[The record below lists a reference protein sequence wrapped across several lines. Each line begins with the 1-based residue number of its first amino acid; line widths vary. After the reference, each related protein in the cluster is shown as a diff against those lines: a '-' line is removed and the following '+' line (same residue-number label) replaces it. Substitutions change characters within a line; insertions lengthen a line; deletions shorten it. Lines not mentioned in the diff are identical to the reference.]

1 MYLSRIEITN
11 FRNLQNLTLK
21 PSSELNI
28 LVGENSVGKTNF
40 IEALSLLVS
49 TKSFKAQRETDLISW
64 EKDFARVFGKAGSTE
79 LEIIIKTCLPAGKGG
94 EKQISLNNQDCKV
107 LDAVGVISAVLFT
120 PTDLEMLRDSPAQR
134 RRYLDILI
142 SKISR
147 KYLYELAQYH
157 QVLKNRNRVLFF
169 LKEGR
174 EKPESLEAWDNQLI
188 SLGSEIEFSRKNFI
202 DKLRPHLKEYGQKIL
217 GFELSL
223 RYQTAFIELSSP
235 KLLREEFQSALKN
248 NREEEVAR
256 ANSLFGPHRDDF
268 SVWAHPPARRAGRS
282 KEFNLGIFGS
292 RGELRGSLLALKMS
306 ELSITQ
312 EEKKDKAILLLD
324 DVLSEL
330 DEKHQ
335 KHLLELVRDNQTF
348 ITTTNLNLFPAEVL
362 KKATVFEVREGNISQ
377 FQI

>member
-28 LVGENSVGKTNF
+28 LVGENSTGKTNF

-49 TKSFKAQRETDLISW
+49 TKSFKAQRESELISW
-64 EKDFARVFGKAGSTE
+64 EKDFARVFGKADSTE
-79 LEIIIKTCLPAGKGG
+79 LEIIIKRG
-94 EKQISLNNQDCKV
+94 EKQISLNNQSCKV
-107 LDAVGVISAVLFT
+107 LDAVGVMSAVLFT
-120 PTDLEMLRDSPAQR
+120 PTDLEMLGDSPAQR

-174 EKPESLEAWDNQLI
+174 GKPESLEAWDNQLI

-202 DKLRPHLKEYGQKIL
+202 DKLSPHLKEYGQKIL

-235 KLLREEFQSALKN
+235 KLLREEYERVLKN

-268 SVWAHPPARRAGRS
+268 SVWAHPPAPRAGRP

-292 RGELRGSLLALKMS
+292 RGELRSSLLALKMS
-306 ELSITQ
+306 ELSLTQ

-330 DEKHQ
+330 DKKHQ

-348 ITTTNLNLFPAEVL
+348 ITTTNPGFFPQSLLQEAKIWQV
-362 KKATVFEVREGNISQ
+362 KEGNIT
-377 FQI
+377 QIQI